1 MSRIGKKPINIPSGV
16 KVNIKNSMIEVV
28 GPKGTLVNHLPSS
41 INISI
46 EDSIIQVNREG
57 NEKDVRAMHGTV
69 RSLLFNIVHGVSEGF
84 SKTLEILGTGYR
96 VEQSGK
102 RGLKL
107 NLGYS
112 MPIDFQLPEGITADI
127 EERGTRLIVSGIDKQ
142 LVGEVSARIKK
153 LRPPDSYKGK
163 GIRYLGEQLKLK
175 PGKAGIKA

>member
-1 MSRIGKKPINIPSGV
+1 MSRIGEKPINIPNGV

-28 GPKGTLVNHLPSS
+28 GPKGTLVNHFPVS
-41 INISI
+41 IKISI
-46 EDSIIQVNREG
+46 EDSIIKVDKVSEG
-57 NEKDVRAMHGTV
+57 KDVRAIHGLV
-69 RSLLFNIVHGVSEGF
+69 RSLLFNMVHGVSEGF

-96 VEQSGK
+96 VEESGK
-102 RGLKL
+102 KGLKL

-112 MPIDFQLPEGITADI
+112 HSIDFQLPEGITADI